1 MVRIFG
7 YLSWFFIINLSLI
20 KRLHDRK
27 KERRLYFFLQTFEKL
42 LITWYFSKSSDAW
55 SRKIHLRH
63 WLTPVRRFL
72 HRSHLMII
80 QIALYFLIILALYF
94 LLCTDAIDIT
104 HLPIHKYTWGY
115 RARVHVIY
123 RGASIAPT
131 LLRDF
136 YHMYTHTVLRNYQRD
151 TSCLLKY
158 VILFLKLKILRHH

>member
-1 MVRIFG
+1 MRLFG

-27 KERRLYFFLQTFEKL
+27 EERRLYFFLQMFEKL

-72 HRSHLMII
+72 DRSHLMII
-80 QIALYFLIILALYF
+80 QIALYFLITFALYF
-94 LLCTDAIDIT
+94 LLCTDAIAIT

-115 RARVHVIY
+115 RARVHVI
-123 RGASIAPT
+123 A
-131 LLRDF
+131 
-136 YHMYTHTVLRNYQRD
+136 VLRSRPRF
-151 TSCLLKY
+151 C
-158 VILFLKLKILRHH
+158 VIFITCTRIPYSGTTKGTRHVYLNMLSYF